1 MSKDEYLIAKTKA
14 EKFCDDL
21 LDTAGRAL
29 VSGILKPGDRET
41 LFRAKMAVEN
51 GMRDL
56 TRIVDQSNF
65 GTLGYE
71 AMQQIVRGAFHI
83 GCCAVYPDS
92 HKVFIDRQKSSRGG
106 KKGSIGRIEKKELW
120 QCHVR
125 DRVAEQYR
133 ENPNKKGTVIRESIK
148 KSIKKTRP
156 PGICLPNDRDLYE
169 FILAE
174 LKALK
179 QGIK

>member
-1 MSKDEYLIAKTKA
+1 MSKDEYRIAKTKV

-21 LDTAGRAL
+21 LDIAGRAL

-41 LFRAKMAVEN
+41 LFRGKMAVEN

-120 QCHVR
+120 QRHVR
-125 DRVAEQYR
+125 KRVAELHR
-133 ENPNKKGTVIRESIK
+133 NKPALKVRSLELD
-148 KSIKKTRP
+148 KTRASTA
-156 PGICLPNDRDLYE
+156 GSS
-169 FILAE
+169 LAE
-174 LKALK
+174 GSQRSHSL
-179 QGIK
+179 